1 MRRGFFF
8 PTDDRG
14 NSAVEFALTAPA
26 FLALLFGA
34 FQGGLMLWTQLGL
47 QHAVERAARCAAVNA
62 TLCGTSD
69 LVKAYAVTQGLASSV
84 ASGSYTLTTETCGKA
99 VTATQSVRF
108 VTATVSLTA
117 KSCFPK

>member
-1 MRRGFFF
+1 MRRARFFR
-8 PTDDRG
+8 TDIRG

-34 FQGGLMLWTQLGL
+34 IQGGLMLWTQLGL

-69 LVKAYAVTQGLASSV
+69 LVQAYAVTQGLASSV
-84 ASGSYTLTTETCGKA
+84 AAGAYTLTNETCGKA
-99 VTATQSVRF
+99 VTATKSVRF
-108 VTATVSLTA
+108 VTSTVSLSA
-117 KSCFPK
+117 RSCFPK